1 MKAPENRHLQLNLRL
16 TNASPTVMADEKN
29 EELLLA
35 IMDLLL
41 EAIASDDGVES
52 VPGGRVEDAR

>member
-16 TNASPTVMADEKN
+16 TNASPTVMAGEKN
-29 EELLLA
+29 EELLQA

-41 EAIASDDGVES
+41 EAIASDDGAES
-52 VPGGRVEDAR
+52 VPGGRAEDAR

>member
-16 TNASPTVMADEKN
+16 TNASPTVMAGEKN
-29 EELLLA
+29 EELLQA

-41 EAIASDDGVES
+41 EASASDDGVES
-52 VPGGRVEDAR
+52 VPGGRAEDAR

>member
-16 TNASPTVMADEKN
+16 TNASPTVMAGEKN
-29 EELLLA
+29 EELLQA

-52 VPGGRVEDAR
+52 VPGGRAEDAR

>member
-1 MKAPENRHLQLNLRL
+1 
-16 TNASPTVMADEKN
+16 MADEKN

-52 VPGGRVEDAR
+52 APGGRAEDAR

>member
-16 TNASPTVMADEKN
+16 ANASPTVMASEKN
-29 EELLLA
+29 EELLQA

-41 EAIASDDGVES
+41 EAIASALTGVS
-52 VPGGRVEDAR
+52 AF

>member
-52 VPGGRVEDAR
+52 VPGGRAEDAH

>member
-16 TNASPTVMADEKN
+16 TNASPTVMAGEKN

-52 VPGGRVEDAR
+52 VPDGRVEDAR

>member
-41 EAIASDDGVES
+41 EAIASDDGPES
-52 VPGGRVEDAR
+52 VPDGRAEDAL

>member
-16 TNASPTVMADEKN
+16 ANASPTVMASEKN
-29 EELLLA
+29 EELLQA

-41 EAIASDDGVES
+41 EAIASDDGVE
-52 VPGGRVEDAR
+52 PAPRGRAEDAR